1 MNTLQLKVYKFIGL
15 TTFCFV
21 PFVKI
26 ATGKNAIEF
35 RQLFLISRIIIS
47 IVIGLIGYSYDR
59 VMKLIRKPSIVV

>member
-1 MNTLQLKVYKFIGL
+1 MNTQQLKVYKFIGL

-26 ATGKNAIEF
+26 ATGKSTLEF

-59 VMKLIRKPSIVV
+59 VMKLIRKLSIVV